1 MASDSSSG
9 GLTAEET
16 DWLQKLVADTTTIAS
31 QSLVQ
36 AVADSGSRLIVD
48 LKSSTAALAFAEALP
63 SVNRLGYSVVAGSM
77 VTVSFQS
84 AAEASRLKKAY
95 QANPLV
101 ADATEDGALTFAAS
115 NDPFYDRLYGLH
127 NTGQAIPN
135 LPRGITDADIDA
147 PEAWQITTGSPNVVV
162 AVIDSGV
169 DYRHPDLR
177 NNIWVNQ
184 DEIPGNGLDDDRNGY
199 VDDVYGYDF
208 GDNDADPQ
216 DTNGHGTHVAGTI
229 AAQRNNGIGIVGVA
243 PNVKVMPLK
252 VLKTRDGSLA
262 SFFSAA
268 VQAIDYAVHNG
279 AKISNNSWGT
289 YEQYYP
295 LETAIAR
302 AAREG
307 HIFVAAAGNF
317 TNNNDIKP
325 FKPAAYEHT
334 NIISVAATDNRDN
347 LAYFS
352 NYGQRSVDIAAPGMG
367 IYSTLPGGRYGYKQ
381 GTSMAAPHVAGAAAL
396 VMSQNPSW
404 TSEQI
409 IRAVIDSGD
418 AVPALAGKV
427 ASGKRL
433 NAAQAVRFGGLTT
446 PTLSYRNLTNSAV
459 TLTWTDSNRETGYRI
474 YKNGSL
480 LKELPADSTST
491 VVSGLTSGTD
501 YSFRVVA
508 YTPGNAETATSNTIS
523 IKTPGGGG
531 GGGGDSGLT
540 APTLSYRDLTTSSVT
555 LTWTDSNKEIGYHI
569 YKNGKIL
576 KSVPRNSIQTTITGL
591 TTNNTYTFHIM
602 AYTYGGAE
610 TNKSNTI
617 SVRTPGGGGGGLT
630 TPTLS
635 YRNLTNSSVTLTW
648 TDSNKET
655 GYRIY
660 KNGSLLK
667 ELPANSTST
676 AVAGL
681 TSGTS
686 YSFKVVAYTAGNAET
701 ATSNTV
707 SVRTPGGGGGGGGG
721 LTKPVLSVVDVTS
734 SSVTLTWPDSPGETS
749 YFLYLGTTTS
759 NRLTARTL
767 AANTTKAVFSGLSPN
782 TQYRFLARALTLKP
796 GGGWDAL
803 NGDWITVTTPAGRAA
818 SVESIGGWDVIGRET
833 TAGVDFL
840 RVRRGETENRVIAS
854 ADWADHGV
862 FHSMSNVDPV
872 VLPRLSRGEKHAV
885 RVSVADDT
893 FIIGGEATPTLTV
906 YRGTTFSFSVDTLGH
921 PLHLQTRGDG
931 FDPEASYTT
940 GLAGAGIEQ
949 GTIFWRVAEDT
960 PAELFYQSEASPR
973 VWGRIIVKDLPADS
987 SLGDGLPTGL
997 SEEPEG
1003 TNGL

>member
-252 VLKTRDGSLA
+252 VFKNRDGSLA

-480 LKELPADSTST
+480 LKELSANSTST
-491 VVSGLTSGTD
+491 VVG
-501 YSFRVVA
+501 
-508 YTPGNAETATSNTIS
+508 
-523 IKTPGGGG
+523 
-531 GGGGDSGLT
+531 
-540 APTLSYRDLTTSSVT
+540 
-555 LTWTDSNKEIGYHI
+555 
-569 YKNGKIL
+569 
-576 KSVPRNSIQTTITGL
+576 
-591 TTNNTYTFHIM
+591 
-602 AYTYGGAE
+602 
-610 TNKSNTI
+610 
-617 SVRTPGGGGGGLT
+617 
-630 TPTLS
+630 
-635 YRNLTNSSVTLTW
+635 
-648 TDSNKET
+648 
-655 GYRIY
+655 
-660 KNGSLLK
+660 
-667 ELPANSTST
+667 
-676 AVAGL
+676 GL

-707 SVRTPGGGGGGGGG
+707 SVRTPGGGGGGGSG
-721 LTKPVLSVVDVTS
+721 LTKPVLSVVNVTS

-803 NGDWITVTTPAGRAA
+803 NGDWITVTTPPGRAA

-833 TAGVDFL
+833 TAGVDYL

-906 YRGTTFSFSVDTLGH
+906 YRGTAFSFTVDTLGH
-921 PLHLQTRGDG
+921 PFHIQTRGDG
-931 FDPEASYTT
+931 FAPEAAYTT

-949 GTIFWRVAEDT
+949 GTIFWRVAQDA
-960 PAELFYQSEASPR
+960 PAELFYQSEADPR
-973 VWGRIIVKDLPADS
+973 VWGRIIVRDLPDAS
-987 SLGDGLPTGL
+987 SLEDGMLTVL

-1003 TNGL
+1003 TDGL